1 MASRI
6 HPYDEWQT
14 VQIGCLV
21 ALNRY
26 QEAMKV
32 YEKASD
38 LFYEELGVSTLD
50 KAVARYRNRE
60 GQMHFLANSMTGIK
74 DAYARPCLLRT
85 LHGRHRYTLI

>member
-1 MASRI
+1 M
-6 HPYDEWQT
+6 
-14 VQIGCLV
+14 C
-21 ALNRY
+21 N
-26 QEAMKV
+26 
-32 YEKASD
+32 EKASD
-38 LFYEELGVSTLD
+38 FFYEELGVSTLD